1 MQPRRG
7 ERRVSESKVTKQR
20 RYNKAVKTL
29 FFKATWARYHLA
41 ELIEKQELSLMD
53 ENGEINHEYHAVV
66 GLQEALDKLHDFV
79 YPKR

>member
-1 MQPRRG
+1 M
-7 ERRVSESKVTKQR
+7 SESKVTKQR

-66 GLQEALDKLHDFV
+66 GLQEALDKLHDFI
-79 YPKR
+79 PPRG